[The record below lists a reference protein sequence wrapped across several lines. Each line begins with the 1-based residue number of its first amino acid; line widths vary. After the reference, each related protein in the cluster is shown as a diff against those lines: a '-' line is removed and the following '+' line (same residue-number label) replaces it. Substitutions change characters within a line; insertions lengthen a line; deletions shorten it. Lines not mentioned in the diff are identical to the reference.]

1 MDLNITPHRLS
12 GVIQPPPS
20 KSQAHR
26 LMIGAALAKGQSR
39 LEGIALSQDI
49 LATMR
54 CMRALG
60 AKIREDGALVQGLQ
74 TIGAAKTRLPQLDCG
89 ESGSTLRFLIPIA
102 LVVAG
107 GGVFTGAG
115 RLMER
120 PLGPYETLFAEKG
133 IELVREN
140 GTLRVEG
147 QLKAGVYHLA
157 GNVSSQFITGL
168 LYALPLLQ
176 GDSELMLTTSLESS
190 GYVDMTLDALKRFGI
205 TVEPTLTGW
214 NIPGNQTYRPA
225 DCTVEPD
232 YSQAAFYY
240 AASLI
245 GNEVTVKGMNPDSKQ
260 GDRAILQQ
268 MEQLKQQ
275 GSVTIDVRECPDL
288 VPPLAVAAAFRAGE
302 RTRITGAARLRIK
315 ESDRLHTVTEQLNR
329 LGCQIVEQQDSLEI
343 VGVETGSG
351 GLVSGCNDHRIAM
364 MLAIAA
370 TRSEG
375 TVLLQGAE
383 CVEKSYPDFWKDYVT
398 LGGAIERMG

>member
-12 GVIQPPPS
+12 GTIQPPPS

-26 LMIGAALAKGQSR
+26 LMIGAALASGQSR
-39 LEGIALSQDI
+39 LENIALSQDI

-60 AKIREDGALVQGLQ
+60 AKIREDGSLVQGVQ
-74 TIGAAKTRLPQLDCG
+74 QIGASAAELPKLDCG
-89 ESGSTLRFLIPIA
+89 ESGSTLRFLIPVA
-102 LVVAG
+102 LAVAG

-120 PLGPYETLFAEKG
+120 PLGPYEALFAEKG
-133 IELVREN
+133 ISLVRQN
-140 GTLRVEG
+140 GTFQVEG
-147 QLKAGVYHLA
+147 RLKAGVYRLA

-176 GDSELMLTTSLESS
+176 GDSEFMLTTRLESS
-190 GYVDMTLDALKRFGI
+190 GYVDMTLDALERFGI
-205 TVEPTLTGW
+205 TVEPTPTGW
-214 NIPGNQTYRPA
+214 KIPGNQTYHPT

-240 AASLI
+240 AAALL
-245 GNEVTVKGMNPDSKQ
+245 GNEVAVKGMNPDSKQ
-260 GDRAILQQ
+260 GDRVILQQ
-268 MEQLKQQ
+268 MEQLRKQ
-275 GSVTIDVRECPDL
+275 GTVTLDVRECPDL
-288 VPPLAVAAAFRAGE
+288 VPPLAVAAAFRSGE
-302 RTRITGAARLRIK
+302 RTVITGAARLRIK
-315 ESDRLHTVTEQLNR
+315 ESDRLHTVTEQLNQ
-329 LGCQIVEQQDSLEI
+329 LGCQIVEQEDSLEI
-343 VGVETGSG
+343 TGVQTASG
-351 GLVSGCNDHRIAM
+351 GTVSGCNDHRIAM

-375 TVLLQGAE
+375 SVLLQGAE
-383 CVEKSYPDFWKDYVT
+383 CVQKSYPDFWEDYVT